1 MSITP
6 VLGEVNLR
14 SALAFKSEFATLRV
28 VIDLELSIL
37 IT

>member
-14 SALAFKSEFATLRV
+14 SALAFKDEKHAHG
-28 VIDLELSIL
+28 IADL
-37 IT
+37 